1 MAKNGRF
8 WHKKWLHFAPAQI
21 SAERTK
27 ELLIR
32 GHLGPPK
39 KNPACLYF
47 FFEKYV
53 RLSGER

>member
-21 SAERTK
+21 SAESSA
-27 ELLIR
+27 ELLSR

-39 KNPACLYF
+39 KIQPAYIYTF
-47 FFEKYV
+47 F
-53 RLSGER
+53 